1 MRTKRKLSVTVDE
14 DIFLAI
20 DKAAKACNMAKSQLA
35 QEAFRLWIK
44 KRTDDLMARGY
55 QEMAQDD
62 REFAQLTMQAQ
73 EEILQ

>member
-14 DIFLAI
+14 DIFQSI
-20 DKAAKACNMAKSQLA
+20 DKAAKACDMAKSQLA

-44 KRTDDLMARGY
+44 KRTQDLMAQGY
-55 QEMAQDD
+55 EEMAKED
-62 REFAQLTMQAQ
+62 REFAELAIQAQ